1 MLDENRIVLG
11 GGAEASGGETEPDEL
26 LDGGNHED
34 IEGNTAP
41 NEEFVESQ
49 EKSGDPKKEK
59 RVSPARR
66 IVEFFGGKKAKAF
79 FEGRDVE
86 SQLREDVQVK
96 AFNKSKESIFSKKEE
111 VRLLE
116 VDRAKKTVEVAELQN
131 ELNIMRRR
139 LEILENDIQ
148 NPNNVDVVSLLEAQY
163 GSDAEIYNQKIDQ
176 LEKAQ
181 GELSQLQRNI
191 EIEKQ
196 ILEEMQNG
204 GENVRGV
211 ILERI
216 GVEFMEKIANEANLE
231 ENEAKL
237 KGLEGEL
244 ERLRAE
250 YVGISNKIN
259 SIQSL
264 IERTKSERKD
274 GTANA
279 LILRLEEK
287 SRELR
292 EGLVAIEKDIKA
304 NQKNLD
310 TARDYSHKIAERM
323 RVIESVT
330 EKMGLGETLITQV
343 EEVTEGS
350 SQSTSSTVAQAEGKY
365 QGGGVTRQ
373 VHKYGGGGY
382 GGGNGAV
389 KEALKRKK
397 KKGFFSSL
405 FGNWFN

>member
-11 GGAEASGGETEPDEL
+11 GGAEVSGGETEPDEL
-26 LDGGNHED
+26 LDGGKQED
-34 IEGNTAP
+34 GEGNAVSS
-41 NEEFVESQ
+41 EELVESE

-66 IVEFFGGKKAKAF
+66 IAEFFGGKKAKAF

-86 SQLREDVQVK
+86 SKLRQDVQVK

-116 VDRAKKTVEVAELQN
+116 VDRVKKTVEVAELQN

-139 LEILENDIQ
+139 LDTLENDMR

-163 GSDAEIYNQKIDQ
+163 RSDASVHNQKIDQ

-191 EIEKQ
+191 DVERQ

-204 GENVRGV
+204 GESVRGV

-216 GVEFMEKIANEANLE
+216 GVEFIEKIASEEKLE

-237 KGLEGEL
+237 KRLEGVCEG
-244 ERLRAE
+244 LRGE
-250 YVGISNKIN
+250 YIEISARIK
-259 SIQSL
+259 SVQSL

-310 TARDYSHKIAERM
+310 TARDYSQKIADRI
-323 RVIESVT
+323 RVVESVT
-330 EKMGLGETLITQV
+330 DKLGLSETLLTKV
-343 EEVTEGS
+343 LEVPEGS
-350 SQSTSSTVAQAEGKY
+350 SQTAPSTLGPEERQYDGTGA
-365 QGGGVTRQ
+365 TRQ
-373 VHKYGGGGY
+373 VNKYGGGGY
-382 GGGNGAV
+382 RGGNGAV